1 VISQTVTRAV
11 DDRAIPAP
19 LHVSESGDSVR
30 VQLARELHDT
40 VVQTLQLMLVEMEQF
55 KLRQFDPEQ
64 VLTELNGYQTHTRGV
79 LVELRSLL
87 YELRDD
93 AVIDTNFT
101 DEMRVLVR
109 SFEQRSGIRSKISI
123 SRGWPSKV
131 RNAAGQHVRRIVEES
146 LNNVRRHSEAATCQV
161 ALREED
167 RQTLQVLVKDDGIG
181 LARRAEEIRMGMG
194 LSGIRERVL
203 LLGGRLSLTTPSEGG
218 TVLQASIP
226 RESLL

>member
-1 VISQTVTRAV
+1 VSSYAVTSAVDLRAV
-11 DDRAIPAP
+11 LEPTPTI
-19 LHVSESGDSVR
+19 ESGDTVR
-30 VQLARELHDT
+30 VHLARELHDT

-55 KLRQFDPEQ
+55 KLQKFDPEQ
-64 VLTELNGYQTHTRGV
+64 VRTELNEYQAHTRSVLTEL
-79 LVELRSLL
+79 RSML

-93 AVIDTNFT
+93 ALVNTSFT
-101 DEMRVLVR
+101 DELRVLVR

-131 RNAAGQHVRRIVEES
+131 RNVAGQHVRRIVEEG
-146 LNNVRRHSEAATCQV
+146 LNNVRRHSEAVTCQV

-181 LARRAEEIRMGMG
+181 LARRLEEISMGMG

-203 LLGGRLSLTTPSEGG
+203 LLGGRLSLTTPREGG
-218 TVLQASIP
+218 TLLLASIP
-226 RESLL
+226 RENVL